1 MYVTYIHTRNM
12 YIYIYMCIYALSME
26 NLLYIHTGVLGRV
39 INKGDTTIVVIL

>member
-1 MYVTYIHTRNM
+1 MLHIYILGIC
-12 YIYIYMCIYALSME
+12 IYIYMCIYALSME